1 MNENTDYPPI
11 PMSQDH
17 IAKEFAK
24 RIAGNWCYVHDY
36 KRWFYFDGEE
46 WQMDSVD
53 RIKSLVVAFC
63 KAAIYWPEAA
73 SLSASKKRRITL
85 YSYIGNVLYLTKCDR
100 LIATT
105 SEKIG
110 LPPKKKNDRGRY
122 PCP

>member
-1 MNENTDYPPI
+1 MNDLNYPPI

-24 RIAGNWCYVHDY
+24 SIAGKWCFVHDY

-46 WQMDSVD
+46 WQMDKLEA
-53 RIKSLVVAFC
+53 IKSVVVTFC
-63 KAAIYWPEAA
+63 NSAVYWPAAA
-73 SLSASKKRRITL
+73 SL
-85 YSYIGNVLYLTKCDR
+85 
-100 LIATT
+100 TT
-105 SEKIG
+105 SEKRRLTYYRYIGDILYFAKCDPIIATSAEEIG